1 MALNVCLCIWVCACV
16 SFMYGLYGR
25 GMVCMHPCFFACAD
39 SVCACSSI
47 WSASWALWPKSNG
60 RKHQFHHSVFL
71 LPLPLL
77 LSPCIISP
85 LFFPSSPL
93 FSLSF
98 SPPLF
103 DVFLSAEVW
112 LRCCS
117 EHQWSEGSACLY
129 VCACACVH
137 ACLVTAWWSEQPG
150 AGYCA
155 VQFTDDVSRWMPP
168 FTITASPLAAA
179 LTALLLSFLPS
190 LQKGKKR
197 KKKQLKQD
205 KNKLEEHKWCTWK
218 RKKTAKAGGVGS
230 VWEVGGWFF
239 SRDSHY
245 TLSLFYS
252 QGKLVDLFEHLC
264 MNSVPSTTNTL
275 SDIYFS
281 FCCLCCK
288 WLCPAVSSLQGSF
301 NTQKAE
307 KHPLSWGQTS
317 AFYVCVPLLL
327 QYYTL

>member
-112 LRCCS
+112 LRCSS

-190 LQKGKKR
+190 LQKGKEKR
-197 KKKQLKQD
+197 KS
-205 KNKLEEHKWCTWK
+205 N
-218 RKKTAKAGGVGS
+218 
-230 VWEVGGWFF
+230 
-239 SRDSHY
+239 
-245 TLSLFYS
+245 
-252 QGKLVDLFEHLC
+252 
-264 MNSVPSTTNTL
+264 
-275 SDIYFS
+275 
-281 FCCLCCK
+281 
-288 WLCPAVSSLQGSF
+288 
-301 NTQKAE
+301 
-307 KHPLSWGQTS
+307 
-317 AFYVCVPLLL
+317 
-327 QYYTL
+327 

>member
-1 MALNVCLCIWVCACV
+1 MALNVCLCIWVCACMS

-112 LRCCS
+112 LRCSS

-155 VQFTDDVSRWMPP
+155 AQFTDDVSRWMPP

-190 LQKGKKR
+190 LQKEKK

-230 VWEVGGWFF
+230 VWEVGGLILQSGFTLHTISVLF
-239 SRDSHY
+239 SRKACGFIWTFVHE
-245 TLSLFYS
+245 LSPLNYKYS
-252 QGKLVDLFEHLC
+252 V
-264 MNSVPSTTNTL
+264 

-288 WLCPAVSSLQGSF
+288 WLCPAVLSLQGSSIF
-301 NTQKAE
+301 
-307 KHPLSWGQTS
+307 
-317 AFYVCVPLLL
+317 
-327 QYYTL
+327 

>member
-1 MALNVCLCIWVCACV
+1 MALNVCFCIWVCACV

-112 LRCCS
+112 LRCSS

-155 VQFTDDVSRWMPP
+155 AQFTDDVSRWMPP

-190 LQKGKKR
+190 LQKGKK
-197 KKKQLKQD
+197 
-205 KNKLEEHKWCTWK
+205 K
-218 RKKTAKAGGVGS
+218 RKS
-230 VWEVGGWFF
+230 
-239 SRDSHY
+239 
-245 TLSLFYS
+245 
-252 QGKLVDLFEHLC
+252 
-264 MNSVPSTTNTL
+264 N
-275 SDIYFS
+275 
-281 FCCLCCK
+281 
-288 WLCPAVSSLQGSF
+288 
-301 NTQKAE
+301 
-307 KHPLSWGQTS
+307 
-317 AFYVCVPLLL
+317 
-327 QYYTL
+327 

>member
-112 LRCCS
+112 LRCSS

-129 VCACACVH
+129 VCVCACVH

-190 LQKGKKR
+190 LQKGKK
-197 KKKQLKQD
+197 
-205 KNKLEEHKWCTWK
+205 K
-218 RKKTAKAGGVGS
+218 RKS
-230 VWEVGGWFF
+230 
-239 SRDSHY
+239 
-245 TLSLFYS
+245 
-252 QGKLVDLFEHLC
+252 
-264 MNSVPSTTNTL
+264 N
-275 SDIYFS
+275 
-281 FCCLCCK
+281 
-288 WLCPAVSSLQGSF
+288 
-301 NTQKAE
+301 
-307 KHPLSWGQTS
+307 
-317 AFYVCVPLLL
+317 
-327 QYYTL
+327 

>member
-112 LRCCS
+112 LRCSS

-129 VCACACVH
+129 VCVCARVLGD
-137 ACLVTAWWSEQPG
+137 CLVIWA
-150 AGYCA
+150 AR
-155 VQFTDDVSRWMPP
+155 RWVLCSAIHGRCLQMN
-168 FTITASPLAAA
+168 ASIHNYSLSISCSPHRLVVVFSSFAA
-179 LTALLLSFLPS
+179 
-190 LQKGKKR
+190 KGKKK

>member
-16 SFMYGLYGR
+16 SSFMYGLYGR

-112 LRCCS
+112 LRCSS

-155 VQFTDDVSRWMPP
+155 AQFTDDVSRWMPP

-190 LQKGKKR
+190 LQKE
-197 KKKQLKQD
+197 KKKEKAIKAGQKQARRTQVMY
-205 KNKLEEHKWCTWK
+205 LEE
-218 RKKTAKAGGVGS
+218 KKNSKGRGSWECLRGGGADSSVGIHTTHYLCFILKES
-230 VWEVGGWFF
+230 LWIYLNICAWTQSPQLQILCVRYIFF
-239 SRDSHY
+239 I
-245 TLSLFYS
+245 LLFV
-252 QGKLVDLFEHLC
+252 L
-264 MNSVPSTTNTL
+264 
-275 SDIYFS
+275 
-281 FCCLCCK
+281 
-288 WLCPAVSSLQGSF
+288 
-301 NTQKAE
+301 
-307 KHPLSWGQTS
+307 
-317 AFYVCVPLLL
+317 
-327 QYYTL
+327 

>member
-1 MALNVCLCIWVCACV
+1 MALNVCLCIWVCACA

-112 LRCCS
+112 LRCSS

-155 VQFTDDVSRWMPP
+155 AQFTDDVSRWMPP

-190 LQKGKKR
+190 LQKGKK
-197 KKKQLKQD
+197 KEKAIKAGQKQARRTQVMY
-205 KNKLEEHKWCTWK
+205 LEE
-218 RKKTAKAGGVGS
+218 KKNSKGRGSWECLRGGGLILQSGFTLHTIS
-230 VWEVGGWFF
+230 VLF
-239 SRDSHY
+239 SRKACGFIWTFVHE
-245 TLSLFYS
+245 LSPLNYKYSVRYIFFILLFV
-252 QGKLVDLFEHLC
+252 L
-264 MNSVPSTTNTL
+264 
-275 SDIYFS
+275 
-281 FCCLCCK
+281 
-288 WLCPAVSSLQGSF
+288 
-301 NTQKAE
+301 
-307 KHPLSWGQTS
+307 
-317 AFYVCVPLLL
+317 
-327 QYYTL
+327 

>member
-1 MALNVCLCIWVCACV
+1 MALNVCFCIWVCACV

-112 LRCCS
+112 LRCSS

-190 LQKGKKR
+190 LQKGKK
-197 KKKQLKQD
+197 KEKAIKAGQKQARRTQVMY
-205 KNKLEEHKWCTWK
+205 LEE
-218 RKKTAKAGGVGS
+218 KKNSKGRGSWECLRGGGLILQSGFTLHTIS
-230 VWEVGGWFF
+230 VLF
-239 SRDSHY
+239 SRKACGFIWTFVHE
-245 TLSLFYS
+245 LSPLNYKYSVRHIFFILLFV
-252 QGKLVDLFEHLC
+252 L
-264 MNSVPSTTNTL
+264 
-275 SDIYFS
+275 
-281 FCCLCCK
+281 
-288 WLCPAVSSLQGSF
+288 
-301 NTQKAE
+301 
-307 KHPLSWGQTS
+307 
-317 AFYVCVPLLL
+317 
-327 QYYTL
+327 

>member
-112 LRCCS
+112 LRCSS

-155 VQFTDDVSRWMPP
+155 AQFTDDVSRWMPP

-190 LQKGKKR
+190 LQKE
-197 KKKQLKQD
+197 KKKEKAIKAGQKQARRTQVMY
-205 KNKLEEHKWCTWK
+205 LEEKKNSKGRGSWECLRGGGLILQSGFTLHTISVLFL
-218 RKKTAKAGGVGS
+218 RKACGFIWTFVHELSPLNYKYS
-230 VWEVGGWFF
+230 VRYIFF
-239 SRDSHY
+239 I
-245 TLSLFYS
+245 LLFV
-252 QGKLVDLFEHLC
+252 L
-264 MNSVPSTTNTL
+264 
-275 SDIYFS
+275 
-281 FCCLCCK
+281 
-288 WLCPAVSSLQGSF
+288 
-301 NTQKAE
+301 
-307 KHPLSWGQTS
+307 
-317 AFYVCVPLLL
+317 
-327 QYYTL
+327 

>member
-112 LRCCS
+112 LRCSS

-129 VCACACVH
+129 VCVCACVH

-155 VQFTDDVSRWMPP
+155 AQFTDDVSRWMPP

-190 LQKGKKR
+190 LQKGKK
-197 KKKQLKQD
+197 KEKAIKAGQKQARRTQVMY
-205 KNKLEEHKWCTWK
+205 LEE
-218 RKKTAKAGGVGS
+218 KKNSKGRGSWECLRGGGLILQSGFTLHTIS
-230 VWEVGGWFF
+230 VLF
-239 SRDSHY
+239 SRKACGFIWTFVHE
-245 TLSLFYS
+245 LSPLNYKYSVRYIFFILLFV
-252 QGKLVDLFEHLC
+252 L
-264 MNSVPSTTNTL
+264 
-275 SDIYFS
+275 
-281 FCCLCCK
+281 
-288 WLCPAVSSLQGSF
+288 
-301 NTQKAE
+301 
-307 KHPLSWGQTS
+307 
-317 AFYVCVPLLL
+317 
-327 QYYTL
+327 

>member
-112 LRCCS
+112 LRCSS

-137 ACLVTAWWSEQPG
+137 ACLLTAWWSEQPG

-155 VQFTDDVSRWMPP
+155 AQFTDDVSRWMPP

-190 LQKGKKR
+190 LQKGKK
-197 KKKQLKQD
+197 KEKAIKAGQKQARRTQVMY
-205 KNKLEEHKWCTWK
+205 LEE
-218 RKKTAKAGGVGS
+218 KKNSKGRGSWECLRGGGLILQSGFTLHTIS
-230 VWEVGGWFF
+230 VLF
-239 SRDSHY
+239 SRKACGFIWTFVHE
-245 TLSLFYS
+245 LSPLNYKYSVRYIFFILLFV
-252 QGKLVDLFEHLC
+252 L
-264 MNSVPSTTNTL
+264 
-275 SDIYFS
+275 
-281 FCCLCCK
+281 
-288 WLCPAVSSLQGSF
+288 
-301 NTQKAE
+301 
-307 KHPLSWGQTS
+307 
-317 AFYVCVPLLL
+317 
-327 QYYTL
+327 

>member
-112 LRCCS
+112 LRCSS

-155 VQFTDDVSRWMPP
+155 AQFTDDVSRWMPP

-190 LQKGKKR
+190 LQKGKK
-197 KKKQLKQD
+197 KEKAIKAGQKQARRTQVMY
-205 KNKLEEHKWCTWK
+205 LEE
-218 RKKTAKAGGVGS
+218 KKNSKGRGSWECLRGGGLILQSGFTLHTIS
-230 VWEVGGWFF
+230 VLF
-239 SRDSHY
+239 SRKACGFIWTFVHE
-245 TLSLFYS
+245 LSPLNYKYSVRYIFFILLFV
-252 QGKLVDLFEHLC
+252 L
-264 MNSVPSTTNTL
+264 
-275 SDIYFS
+275 
-281 FCCLCCK
+281 
-288 WLCPAVSSLQGSF
+288 
-301 NTQKAE
+301 
-307 KHPLSWGQTS
+307 
-317 AFYVCVPLLL
+317 
-327 QYYTL
+327 

>member
-112 LRCCS
+112 LRCSS

-155 VQFTDDVSRWMPP
+155 AQFTDDVSRWMPP

-190 LQKGKKR
+190 LQKGKK
-197 KKKQLKQD
+197 KEKAIKAGQKQARRTQVMY
-205 KNKLEEHKWCTWK
+205 LEE
-218 RKKTAKAGGVGS
+218 KKNSKGRGSWECLRGGGLILQSGFTLHTIS
-230 VWEVGGWFF
+230 VLF
-239 SRDSHY
+239 SRKAYGFIWTFVHE
-245 TLSLFYS
+245 LSPLNYKYSVRYIFFILLFV
-252 QGKLVDLFEHLC
+252 L
-264 MNSVPSTTNTL
+264 
-275 SDIYFS
+275 
-281 FCCLCCK
+281 
-288 WLCPAVSSLQGSF
+288 
-301 NTQKAE
+301 
-307 KHPLSWGQTS
+307 
-317 AFYVCVPLLL
+317 
-327 QYYTL
+327 